1 MDDTKADVRTGAVL
15 NGRYR
20 VVELLGEGGMGL
32 VYRGERLQ
40 LGRPV
45 AIKFLHSP
53 FARSAKF
60 VGRFEREAR
69 AMSRL
74 SHPHCVSVIDFGL
87 HDAPYIV
94 MDFVTGSTLREVL
107 DREALSV
114 TRALSVARQMLL
126 GLAHAH
132 EEGIVHRDVKPGNV
146 MLATVT
152 GMEDQVRIFDFGL
165 AKLHDSDGE
174 QDTTTASVVGTP
186 AYMAPEQASA
196 GPVDARADVYAAG
209 IVLFEMLAG
218 HKPFQG
224 EDAFTV
230 LCMQRDTQPPRLA
243 ELKPGLSPALCA
255 LVEKALAK
263 DPVQRFQSAV
273 EFIAAIDAL
282 PELRIA
288 SLPEPSPFAGP
299 DPADLPT
306 LPPRKMGSEP
316 PADPGRAEPR
326 APRSSAQHD
335 APKAG
340 DALRWRRPVQVL
352 VVILGLSA
360 AALGIRAALPASDV
374 IESAR
379 PAEVATGPSL
389 SAAGTVQRASRA
401 GATEPEPSPVAIVPD
416 DFYAPSEGAQADLAV
431 DETEP
436 ALPSDAEHV
445 EPAPATAPI
454 PVSVEP
460 SEAAEQ
466 PSRNDGFGAEL
477 TEDQLAAAEQALD
490 GVPEPP
496 LAPAASGRLPSLAQA
511 RALGRV
517 GRFDEALSALRELRR
532 RQPKSPALAM
542 AIGDL
547 HFARGYWTDALA
559 KYRETI
565 RLDGRYR
572 QRVGLQR
579 NAIRALD
586 DTRTYGPARTLLVKD
601 IGRAAVRQLQKVAK
615 SGSSKTLRARAAAVL
630 SALR

>member
-107 DREALSV
+107 DREELSV
-114 TRALSVARQMLL
+114 LRALSVARQMLL

-165 AKLHDSDGE
+165 AKLHDSDGD
-174 QDTTTASVVGTP
+174 QDTTAASVVGTP

-230 LCMQRDTQPPRLA
+230 LCMQRDTQPPRLS
-243 ELKPGLSPALCA
+243 ELKPGLSGALCT

-263 DPVQRFQSAV
+263 DPALRFQSAV
-273 EFIAAIDAL
+273 AFIAGIDAL
-282 PELRIA
+282 PEMRVP
-288 SLPEPSPFAGP
+288 SLPEPAASGAP

-306 LPPRKMGSEP
+306 LPPGKGESP
-316 PADPGRAEPR
+316 PPFAQQQERGVPR
-326 APRSSAQHD
+326 PPRSSAQHH
-335 APKAG
+335 APRPGTA
-340 DALRWRRPVQVL
+340 ARWRRPAQVL
-352 VVILGLSA
+352 VAGLGLLA
-360 AALGIRAALPASDV
+360 AALGIRAAITAPAALDAAPPAGVAAVLPGA
-374 IESAR
+374 A
-379 PAEVATGPSL
+379 PQATAP
-389 SAAGTVQRASRA
+389 
-401 GATEPEPSPVAIVPD
+401 EPEPVAIVPD
-416 DFYAPSEGAQADLAV
+416 DFYAPSEGAQAELEVPGPAAQAAPG
-431 DETEP
+431 DESDVGPEPKPAAAAPDQATELP
-436 ALPSDAEHV
+436 TPPDALGTEL
-445 EPAPATAPI
+445 
-454 PVSVEP
+454 
-460 SEAAEQ
+460 SEA
-466 PSRNDGFGAEL
+466 
-477 TEDQLAAAEQALD
+477 QLAAAERTLD
-490 GVPEPP
+490 ELVEPAM
-496 LAPAASGRLPSLAQA
+496 APASSGKVRSLAQA
-511 RALGRV
+511 RALARV
-517 GRFDEALSALRELRR
+517 GRYDEALSALRDLRR
-532 RQPKSPALAM
+532 RQPKSAVLAM

-547 HFARGYWTDALA
+547 LFARGYWTDALS

-572 QRVGLQR
+572 RRAGLQR

-586 DTRTYGPARTLLVKD
+586 DTRTYGPARALLVKD
-601 IGRAAVRQLQKVAK
+601 IGRAALGQLQKAAK